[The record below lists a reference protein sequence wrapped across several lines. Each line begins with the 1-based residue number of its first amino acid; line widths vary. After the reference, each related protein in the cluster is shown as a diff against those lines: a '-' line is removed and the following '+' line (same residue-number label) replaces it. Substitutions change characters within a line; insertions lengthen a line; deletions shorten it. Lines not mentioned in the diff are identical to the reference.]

1 MSDPGDPAAKDPAA
15 KDQWPQSQF
24 PQSQQPLRGRQ
35 LRAARRGYR
44 RAMAEGGVD
53 ARINM
58 LSRPE
63 QDPETGAWGPER
75 RHGWDRIRGPHDRW
89 RSRYPRPRPKWWPQ
103 DEPWPP
109 VGEFPWRKVRR
120 QFILRFAIG
129 VTLVSV
135 LLVAG
140 PIVVIAQLLSLTGLT
155 GVAYPAAAIVFGLV
169 ILLAVSRTA
178 RSARRFAVPF
188 GDLIEATGKVE
199 AGDYT
204 ARVYV
209 PNHGLRELRWLTEA
223 FNSMAAHLEVDEQ
236 QRRTLL
242 ADVSHEL
249 RTPLAVLRG
258 ELEAMI
264 DGVHPID
271 EAHLTAAVDQIAML
285 TKLVEDL
292 RTLALAEGGTLALH
306 REQTD
311 LAVLAQEAA
320 SSFEVLAGSAGV
332 RLAVEMPDDLP
343 LIELDPLRIQQVIV
357 NLVAN
362 ALRYAPRDSTVSVVG
377 RAVPGEVTVSVSDS
391 GPGVAPDVLP
401 HIFERFAKGD
411 ESRGSGLGLAIARQ
425 LVEAHGGSIAAEQ
438 PAGGGTTI
446 TFRLPA

>member
-1 MSDPGDPAAKDPAA
+1 
-15 KDQWPQSQF
+15 
-24 PQSQQPLRGRQ
+24 
-35 LRAARRGYR
+35 
-44 RAMAEGGVD
+44 
-53 ARINM
+53 
-58 LSRPE
+58 
-63 QDPETGAWGPER
+63 
-75 RHGWDRIRGPHDRW
+75 
-89 RSRYPRPRPKWWPQ
+89 
-103 DEPWPP
+103 
-109 VGEFPWRKVRR
+109 VRR
-120 QFILRFAIG
+120 RFLVKFAIG

-135 LLVAG
+135 LLIAA
-140 PIVVIAQLLSLTGLT
+140 PIIVISQVLSATGLS
-155 GVAYPAAAIVFGLV
+155 GDAGGAAAIAVLV
-169 ILLAVSRTA
+169 VIMLAVSGTA

-204 ARVYV
+204 ARVEV
-209 PNHGLRELRWLTEA
+209 PRHGMREMRWLADA
-223 FNSMAAHLEVDEQ
+223 FNSMAARLETDEG

-306 REQTD
+306 REPTD
-311 LAVLAQEAA
+311 MSILAQEAA
-320 SSFEVLAGSAGV
+320 TSFKGLATDTEV

-343 LIELDPLRIQQVIV
+343 LVDCDPLRIAQVVV

-362 ALRYAPRDSTVSVVG
+362 ALRYAPRGSTVAIAG
-377 RAVPGEVTVSVSDS
+377 EAGPAAVTISITDS
-391 GPGVAPDVLP
+391 GPGIAPDVLP
-401 HIFERFAKGD
+401 HLFERFVKAED
-411 ESRGSGLGLAIARQ
+411 SRGSGLGLAIARR
-425 LVEAHGGSIAAEQ
+425 LVEAHGGSIRAER
-438 PAGGGTTI
+438 PSGGGTTI
-446 TFRLPA
+446 AFELPTQPKK